1 MTQFNKKIFRHHSGE
16 QDDFI
21 VISDVKQLEQVI
33 TEGLQLVPLN
43 LFDSLY
49 CGLPSNTLNLT
60 IPAHQWK
67 EFLEFLEILA
77 GWGQQSGSTL

>member
-43 LFDSLY
+43 LFDRFY
-49 CGLPSNTLNLT
+49 CGIPSNRLNRNPSVER
-60 IPAHQWK
+60 I
-67 EFLEFLEILA
+67 LEFLE
-77 GWGQQSGSTL
+77 TLTGHSQDQLCKF